1 MHFKTLDAPFF
12 LVMLLATIVALALGG
27 CYAGNAESIMQD
39 TNARGCLFLRATAT
53 PLAGGGLLLV
63 GTWGPDP
70 PPYRECFDSMPSVP

>member
-1 MHFKTLDAPFF
+1 MWPRSAKITFVLLMF
-12 LVMLLATIVALALGG
+12 LWSLAAILLTG

-39 TNARGCLFLRATAT
+39 SNARGCLFLRATAT
-53 PLAGGGLLLV
+53 PLAGGGILLV